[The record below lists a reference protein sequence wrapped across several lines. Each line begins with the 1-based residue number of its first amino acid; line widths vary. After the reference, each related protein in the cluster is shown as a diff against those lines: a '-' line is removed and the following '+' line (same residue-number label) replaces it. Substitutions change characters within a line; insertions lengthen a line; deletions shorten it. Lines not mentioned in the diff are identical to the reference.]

1 MRLEGQPNSVKIME
15 DTTDDRIPYDPNT
28 PIGDK
33 SDDMIPVETATNML
47 CNPKEKLSGTM
58 RRKLIRSRE
67 KVMHSRAPIVFNH
80 NEKAYRYK
88 QSVIDKADDPKTL
101 KPNKLATMKMKQ
113 LHVKYRQ
120 ARRKALHCEKLV
132 QRTTVPMFQ
141 YLVTQKVYVWH
152 RLADTFRDEILRRFD
167 ICLNTAKKV

>member
-1 MRLEGQPNSVKIME
+1 MVAPAISA
-15 DTTDDRIPYDPNT
+15 TTNLTPYNGPA
-28 PIGDK
+28 G
-33 SDDMIPVETATNML
+33 SDDQIPAETATNML
-47 CNPKEKLSGTM
+47 CDPKGKLSGTM
-58 RRKLIRSRE
+58 RRKLMRSRE
-67 KVMHSRAPIVFNH
+67 KVMHSRAPIIFDPD
-80 NEKAYRYK
+80 KDTYRYK
-88 QSVIDKADDPKTL
+88 QAVTDEAGDPKTL
-101 KPNKLATMKMKQ
+101 KRDKLARMKMKQ